1 MTNRRFVPQ
10 SPAARAAIGLILGFA
25 LGLALAAWPSA
36 AGRTAAVWLDAIGTM
51 WVNAI
56 RMTIVPL
63 VVSLLIAT
71 IVRDRDLGAVGRM
84 GRRAL
89 FIFVAM
95 LAVIAAIGLVA
106 APPLLSYVQVDPAAA
121 AALRAAAGGVSN
133 QMPTFTAWLVSLVPT
148 NPVKAAAD
156 AAILPL
162 IIFALLFAMGLS
174 RTPPDV
180 RDAGSQFFASVA
192 EAVLVIVKWVLAAAP
207 IGVFALAVP
216 LAMRVG
222 ADVAG
227 AAALFVALHCGMLA
241 VVIALFYPLVWIVGR
256 VPMRR
261 FAKAVLPAQ
270 LVAFSTRSS
279 VAALPVLIDGA
290 ERGLGIPPHIAS
302 FALPFG
308 VSLARVNTGAS
319 WIASAVFLG
328 KLYGV
333 PLTFGQLVLLAAMS
347 IPMSFS
353 VPGIPSAG
361 LFIIAPA
368 FMTIGI
374 PVEGIGILIAL
385 DAIPDIFKTSVNV
398 TAQMTTAVLLTRF
411 EPAEAPVAVPEPA
424 TAAVVA

>member
-1 MTNRRFVPQ
+1 VSGTKRRFIPR
-10 SPAARAAIGLILGFA
+10 SPAARAAIGLVIGFV
-25 LGLALAAWPSA
+25 LGLAIAASSSSA
-36 AGRTAAVWLDAIGTM
+36 ARSFATWLETIGTI

-56 RMTIVPL
+56 RMTVIPL
-63 VVSLLIAT
+63 VVSLLVST
-71 IVRDRDLGAVGRM
+71 MVRDRDPGAVGRM
-84 GRRAL
+84 GRQAL
-89 FIFVAM
+89 LIFVVM
-95 LAVIAAIGLVA
+95 LTVIALIGLIV
-106 APPLLSYVQVDPAAA
+106 APPLLARVQVDPASA
-121 AALRAAAGGVSN
+121 AALRASAGGVTT
-133 QMPTFTAWLVSLVPT
+133 QMPTFAAWLVSLVPA
-148 NPVKAAAD
+148 NPVKAATD
-156 AAILPL
+156 GAILPL
-162 IIFALLFAMGLS
+162 IIFSLLLALSLA
-174 RTPPDV
+174 RTPAAV
-180 RDAGSQFFASVA
+180 RDPGAQFFAAVA
-192 EAVLVIVKWVLAAAP
+192 EAMLVIVTWVLAAAP

-227 AAALFVALHCGMLA
+227 AAALFVGLHCGMLA
-241 VVIALFYPLVWIVGR
+241 VVIALFYPVAWIVGH

-261 FAKAVLPAQ
+261 FARAVLPAQ

-279 VAALPVLIDGA
+279 VAALPAMIDGA
-290 ERGLGIPPHIAS
+290 ERVLSIPPPIAS

-333 PLTFGQLVLLAAMS
+333 PLSFAQLALLGAMS

-368 FMTIGI
+368 FMAIGL

-398 TAQMTTAVLLTRF
+398 TAHMTTAVLLTRF
-411 EPAEAPVAVPEPA
+411 EAGDDLQPVAS
-424 TAAVVA
+424 AA